1 MTRQNLETELLTV
14 WDETMAEMT
23 PAERKA
29 LTEATPKDWI
39 AAIAELVTDPGFWGE
54 MVTAFLNGMVRG
66 LENRR

>member
-14 WDETMAEMT
+14 WNETLEEMT

-29 LTEATPKDWI
+29 LAAATPKDWI

-54 MVTAFLNGMVRG
+54 MGTAFLQGIARG